1 MENFLRIWSIIVM
14 IFLLIATTLVA
25 FDKNKINKSG
35 ILLLI
40 MLIPTFVYIIKF

>member
-14 IFLLIATTLVA
+14 LFLLTASVLVA
-25 FDKNKINKSG
+25 FDKNKMNKGG
-35 ILLLI
+35 IMLLI

>member
-1 MENFLRIWSIIVM
+1 MEQFLRIWSTIVM
-14 IFLLIATTLVA
+14 LFLLTASVLVA
-25 FDKNKINKSG
+25 FDKNEMNKCG

>member
-25 FDKNKINKSG
+25 FDKNKINKGG

-40 MLIPTFVYIIKF
+40 MLIPTFVYIIKY

>member
-1 MENFLRIWSIIVM
+1 MEQFLRVWSIIVM
-14 IFLLIATTLVA
+14 IFLLIASVLVT
-25 FDKNKINKSG
+25 FDKNKINKGG